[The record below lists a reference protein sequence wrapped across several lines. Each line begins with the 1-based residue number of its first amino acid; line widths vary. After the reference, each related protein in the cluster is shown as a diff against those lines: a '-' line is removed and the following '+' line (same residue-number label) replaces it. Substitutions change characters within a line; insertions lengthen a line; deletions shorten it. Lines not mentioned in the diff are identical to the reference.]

1 MKRIIKNIFLGAL
14 AILILAFGG
23 FYIWSQLT
31 YSPSEELYNTANL
44 QEENN
49 RNGYLLFEPV
59 SQKTNKGIILYP
71 GAKVEPEAYA
81 YLADQLSQK
90 GYTVVIPKMPFNL
103 AIAGIDK
110 AELIIKDLKEIDNWY
125 IGGHSLGGAS
135 ASIYAYENQ
144 EKIKGL
150 ILLAAYPTDSS
161 DFSNSELP
169 ILTIYAENDG
179 LTTLEDI
186 QKTKHLLS
194 DRTFFHNISGGNH
207 AQFGMYGEQKG
218 DNKADINVFVQQDQ
232 IIREINN
239 WIERIE
245 KKSAK

>member
-1 MKRIIKNIFLGAL
+1 MKRFIKNFLLGAL
-14 AILILAFGG
+14 AVLILGFGG
-23 FYIWSQLT
+23 FYIWSQIT

-44 QEENN
+44 QDQKETNE
-49 RNGYLLFEPV
+49 YLIFEPEN
-59 SQKTNKGIILYP
+59 QKTDKGIILYP

-90 GYTVVIPKMPFNL
+90 GYTAVIPKMPFNL

-110 AELIIKDLKEIDNWY
+110 ADTIIKNLEQINNWY
-125 IGGHSLGGAS
+125 IGGHSQGGAA
-135 ASIYAYENQ
+135 ASIYAFEHQ
-144 EKIKGL
+144 EEIKGL
-150 ILLAAYPTDSS
+150 FLLAAYPTNSS
-161 DFSNSELP
+161 DFSNTDFP
-169 ILTIYAENDG
+169 MLTIYAEHDG
-179 LTTLEDI
+179 ISTLEDI
-186 QKTKHLLS
+186 NKTKHLLS
-194 DRTFFHNISGGNH
+194 DYTFFHKINGGNH

-245 KKSAK
+245 KR